1 MRPACDQRNV
11 KNRKTGDDRLDYR
24 DDPAAVRAHFP
35 QLGIII
41 SEAVPE
47 IKFGLGPTS
56 YPRDGSPF

>member
-56 YPRDGSPF
+56 YP